1 MSIKSEVSNMPSRLQ
16 ISEVSEQAD
25 GLPRL
30 LDTPASASCAGLRDK
45 NVTPQQPSIINQES
59 IGC

>member
-1 MSIKSEVSNMPSRLQ
+1 MPSRLQ

-25 GLPRL
+25 GLSRL